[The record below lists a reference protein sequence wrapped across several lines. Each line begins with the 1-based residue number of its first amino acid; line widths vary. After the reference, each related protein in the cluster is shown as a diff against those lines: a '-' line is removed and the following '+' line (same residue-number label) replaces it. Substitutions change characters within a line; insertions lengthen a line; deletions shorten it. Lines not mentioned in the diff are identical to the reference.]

1 MEKNDV
7 CSLCHTPSNLQPE
20 FADAAAMAGSANMP
34 LRAVGARVRIEPQ
47 LDNAQLGQARFA
59 VPSAS
64 SPEAQKTWMPAP

>member
-34 LRAVGARVRIEPQ
+34 LRAVGARVHIEPQ
-47 LDNAQLGQARFA
+47 TDVMAGL
-59 VPSAS
+59 VTAS
-64 SPEAQKTWMPAP
+64 RVYPTCGTR